1 MADTALERYK
11 KDKALEEDS
20 KTPQGEI
27 RNLNEFQT
35 SFLKSLE
42 RMTEP
47 KKPVK
52 YLKPLN
58 PFQKEDRSL
67 PRFITEGSPNLR
79 LFLNTV
85 LSKKEGKPVDVL
97 QLLQDPEEKDYIS
110 IFDEIRKGID
120 SGAYDLEYGVKDTL
134 FTGLDYVFN
143 TDFLEGFDEMMKDK
157 EPERPETWRGDLVG
171 LMTQFAIPGGIIQKV
186 LTRTKTLGQ
195 IKKLTTKMLGKNKVS
210 TIATRAIEGMTVVGA
225 TDFIASEPGRESFF
239 FQPESTEGLTGKEK
253 AGARFRNKVK
263 YGAEGVAVG
272 GGFPLIG
279 KGMQLGYKYGL
290 APFVKTTASI
300 GAKGVDNVVFKP
312 ISYLASRDAV
322 APVVRKTAKGIRT
335 ATDYTL
341 TKFLA
346 PSIVSAFS
354 GKIVRQLPKFEDWRL
369 RSIESPLREER
380 VIRRLDDILS
390 KFRSF
395 GKMPKDIE
403 GVSEKVMLF
412 IKGRARKMDRTLEGL
427 DNKAYN
433 LAKKFENQYNS
444 NTVSPALQKHY
455 LDQVDSFLRNQLKES
470 DLPKEL
476 APLAKD
482 LKQEIKNTMTDFK
495 KMLPKGK
502 EGDKITKDLENVEIN
517 KVQNYLIKSFST
529 FTNPNYAPDQAV
541 YNKAVD
547 WVAKNVIKKD
557 KTSRLN
563 AEAQFGSKSLEDSY
577 KESAKMLV
585 ESILRAGRAEGKNP
599 LQQLKEIGKMVNF
612 KNYKFLKTGEELP
625 DVIQKL
631 LGPEKNLRS
640 SVSFTTSEMISAL
653 ANKKAADFIANS
665 GLKNGW
671 LYKSLEE
678 ARNARKLD
686 AQLIA
691 KMPRLG
697 PHMKSNLTKLY
708 ADPEFAKAIQGI
720 GGTLDD
726 LLTLPIYRQ
735 IMQGKVLVQVGKT
748 LYSPQTQVRNVT
760 SAAFFALMNGH
771 IGGKAS
777 VTNAMKIVLD
787 DIFKAGQKNIDEV
800 EFNNQVEKLVRLGV
814 WDENVVASE
823 LKAIMNQLKDGTI
836 STSDDLFDKLIKMA
850 PTDKVA
856 RLYAG
861 GDNLWKWFGYHYS
874 KSQLNMALKNVDDVK
889 AWYRDMGEEFV
900 ENNIV
905 TGTKKTMDDHLDD
918 ASAWLIRNTYPTYS
932 KVPPA
937 IQTLR
942 KLPLGTFISFPAE
955 ILRTGTNITATAL
968 KEMSSSN
975 AVIRQMGIRRALG
988 AFMTSYAAGTGLVQI
1003 AQFLT
1008 NSTDAQWDAYKR
1020 SAAAPWDK
1028 NASLLPVEGWKNG
1041 ESAAINFSYFSP
1053 YDTLFA
1059 PLEAAMNAAAA
1070 QKLNPAET
1078 DAFVLSLMF
1087 AEDGPVMTLLNPFI
1101 TEPIGYDR
1109 VLDVT
1114 VRNGRKDQGGTVF
1127 SESDNLP
1134 DKFVKSFAYILDGV
1148 KPGVFVNADNIAG
1161 ALGKDLTK
1169 GGKPLNL
1176 KDELLALFTGTRI
1189 IRIDVKKDLKYASS
1203 NMNRLLR
1210 AVDEN
1215 EKFYNIDNYAQYT
1228 PSDLV
1233 KTFEDMQEEAF
1244 RIQKKMHII
1253 TKDLQQLDL
1262 DPFTIKKIMIES
1274 GVSKK
1279 LANNIMLGIFTPVNY
1294 SEKRFNTK
1302 VKTIEKEL
1310 RAMEDENSVYYLNR
1324 HVVFPKLEL
1333 DGVKIN
1339 NNFRP
1344 FFEPGNEYDPE
1355 KFDYKLDKKGNIL
1368 IDENGNPVRDE
1379 GFIKETLRKVTPF
1392 IKEKIQDF
1400 TNDYESSIQTPP
1412 LPVTPQP
1419 IVQTAKVVNPN
1430 TNLTRTQEALL
1441 SPEEK
1446 VIASKRTI

>member
-787 DIFKAGQKNIDEV
+787 DIFEAGKKNIDEV
-800 EFNNQVEKLVRLGV
+800 AFNNQVEKLVRLGV

-836 STSDDLFDKLIKMA
+836 STTDGLFDKLIKMA

-861 GDNLWKWFGYHYS
+861 GDNLWKWFGYNYS
-874 KSQLNMALKNVDDVK
+874 KSQLNLALKNVDDVK

-918 ASAWLIRNTYPTYS
+918 AAAWLIRNTYPTYS

-975 AVIRQMGIRRALG
+975 AAIRQMGIRRALG

-1008 NSTDAQWDAYKR
+1008 NSTDAQWEAYKR

-1059 PLEAAMNAAAA
+1059 PLEAALNAAAA
-1070 QKLNPAET
+1070 QNLNPEET
-1078 DAFVLSLMF
+1078 DAYVLNLMF

-1127 SESDNLP
+1127 AASDNLP

-1189 IRIDVKKDLKYASS
+1189 IRIDVKKDLKYAAS

-1274 GVSKK
+1274 GVNKK